1 MSTKIVQIAQSGEF
15 RQAEPPEVFVAEGE
29 QVEFVNAG
37 SGGTLL
43 VLTPE
48 TAAILSPTP
57 TSPVT
62 IAGGATVT
70 YTFLTPTGSG
80 YLAQVLPE
88 GATPAPIDE
97 AGAPGPVLTIFPS
110 TDRSAPVGGSGPD
123 PGSHTGG

>member
-1 MSTKIVQIAQSGEF
+1 MSTKQVHIAQSVNS
-15 RQAEPPEVFVAEGE
+15 RQAQPPQVFIADGE
-29 QVEFVNAG
+29 QIEFVNAG

-57 TSPVT
+57 SSPVT

-70 YTFLTPTGSG
+70 YTFLKPTGSA

-88 GATPAPIDE
+88 GATPGPVQGQ
-97 AGAPGPVLTIFPS
+97 GAEGPVLTILPS
-110 TDRSAPVGGSGPD
+110 TNRD
-123 PGSHTGG
+123 PGIRTGR

>member
-1 MSTKIVQIAQSGEF
+1 MNKKLVQIVQSGDF
-15 RQAEPPEVFVAEGE
+15 RQAQPPQVFIAEGE
-29 QVEFVNAG
+29 QVEFVYGG

-70 YTFLTPTGSG
+70 YTFLKPTGSG
-80 YLAQVLPE
+80 YLAQVLPQ
-88 GATPAPIDE
+88 GATPEPIKGKGA
-97 AGAPGPVLTIFPS
+97 AGTVLTILPS
-110 TDRSAPVGGSGPD
+110 TNRD
-123 PGSHTGG
+123 PGNRTGT

>member
-1 MSTKIVQIAQSGEF
+1 MSTKVVQIAQAGQSRE
-15 RQAEPPEVFVAEGE
+15 AEPPQVFVAEGE

-43 VLTPE
+43 ILTPE

-57 TSPVT
+57 SSPVT

-88 GATPAPIDE
+88 GATPVPIDE
-97 AGAPGPVLTIFPS
+97 AGAEGSVLTILPS
-110 TDRSAPVGGSGPD
+110 SDRGTPD
-123 PGSHTGG
+123 PGNQTGR

>member
-1 MSTKIVQIAQSGEF
+1 MSTKLVQIAQSGDF
-15 RQAEPPEVFVAEGE
+15 RQVQPPQVFVSQGE
-29 QVEFVNAG
+29 QVEFMNAG

-62 IAGGATVT
+62 IAGGASIT
-70 YTFLTPTGSG
+70 YTFLSPAGSG

-88 GATPAPIDE
+88 GATPGPVE
-97 AGAPGPVLTIFPS
+97 GQGAAGPVLTILPS
-110 TDRSAPVGGSGPD
+110 TNRDPD
-123 PGSHTGG
+123 NRTGR

>member
-1 MSTKIVQIAQSGEF
+1 MSTKLVQIAQSGDF
-15 RQAEPPEVFVAEGE
+15 RQAQPPQVFVSQGE
-29 QVEFVNAG
+29 QVEFMNAG

-62 IAGGATVT
+62 IAGGASIT
-70 YTFLTPTGSG
+70 YTFLSPAGSG

-88 GATPAPIDE
+88 GATPGPVE
-97 AGAPGPVLTIFPS
+97 GQGAAGPVLTILPS
-110 TDRSAPVGGSGPD
+110 TNRDPD
-123 PGSHTGG
+123 NRTGR

>member
-1 MSTKIVQIAQSGEF
+1 MSTKLVQIAQSGDF
-15 RQAEPPEVFVAEGE
+15 RQAQPPQVFVAQGE

-62 IAGGATVT
+62 IAGGANAT
-70 YTFLTPTGSG
+70 YTFLSPTGSG

-88 GATPAPIDE
+88 GATPGPVE
-97 AGAPGPVLTIFPS
+97 GQGAAGPVLTILPS
-110 TDRSAPVGGSGPD
+110 TNRDPD
-123 PGSHTGG
+123 NRTGR

>member
-1 MSTKIVQIAQSGEF
+1 MSTKLVQIAQAGNF
-15 RQAEPPEVFVAEGE
+15 RQAQPPQVFVAEGE
-29 QVEFVNAG
+29 QIDFVNAG

-57 TSPVT
+57 SSPVT
-62 IAGGATVT
+62 IGGGATVT

-88 GATPAPIDE
+88 GATPGPVQGQRA
-97 AGAPGPVLTIFPS
+97 AGTVLTILPAANRGPG
-110 TDRSAPVGGSGPD
+110 DR
-123 PGSHTGG
+123 TGR

>member
-1 MSTKIVQIAQSGEF
+1 MSTKLVQIAQAGNF
-15 RQAEPPEVFVAEGE
+15 RQAQPPQVFVAEGE
-29 QVEFVNAG
+29 QMEFVNAG

-57 TSPVT
+57 SSPVT

-70 YTFLTPTGSG
+70 YTFLKPTGSG

-88 GATPAPIDE
+88 GATPEPVQGQ
-97 AGAPGPVLTIFPS
+97 GAAGPVLTILPS
-110 TDRSAPVGGSGPD
+110 NNRD
-123 PGSHTGG
+123 PGNRTGN